1 MKSRGVSV
9 TTLLFTIHASNRLG
23 TKGYNDMLRYIIKR
37 LLGMIPTLF
46 IVITLVFFFVRMIP
60 GDPARLVAGEQ
71 ATAEDVAQ
79 VRQDLGLDQPITV
92 QYGKYVSGLLK
103 GDLGTS
109 LRSKRPVAQD
119 IGERYINTLRLT
131 ALSILWSVLIGILLG
146 VWAGAHR
153 NKWQDYLGMTLSV
166 SGISLPSFWVGFLLI
181 MLFSVKLR
189 WFPTTGAAGFKSLV
203 LPSITL
209 GISISAVIAR
219 FTRSSIV
226 EILEEDFIRTARAK
240 GLKEKVV
247 IWKHALRNSL
257 IQIITVAGLQFGF
270 LLGGSVVTETVFA
283 FPGIGS
289 LLVQSVNFR
298 DYPEIQSL
306 ILIFSLQFILINLL
320 VDILYAVV
328 NPEIKLG

>member
-1 MKSRGVSV
+1 
-9 TTLLFTIHASNRLG
+9 
-23 TKGYNDMLRYIIKR
+23 MLRYIIKR

-79 VRQDLGLDQPITV
+79 VRQDLGLDQPIIV

-189 WFPTTGAAGFKSLV
+189 WFPTTGATGFKSLV

-226 EILEEDFIRTARAK
+226 KFSRKISFVRQELR
-240 GLKEKVV
+240 
-247 IWKHALRNSL
+247 ALRKRL
-257 IQIITVAGLQFGF
+257 
-270 LLGGSVVTETVFA
+270 
-283 FPGIGS
+283 
-289 LLVQSVNFR
+289 
-298 DYPEIQSL
+298 
-306 ILIFSLQFILINLL
+306 
-320 VDILYAVV
+320 
-328 NPEIKLG
+328 